1 MSNIGRR
8 LDHYLAREIEEFYP
22 LILSNH
28 TPSMLL
34 DLPAHLRILSLK
46 NQNQLDSQTIPIELN
61 TARHLLILIEK
72 IVSFLHLRKRQPQEK
87 YWIDKLYNY
96 LNLFE
101 TFLFHYQLQSLSA
114 RLVFKTLDAFKIL
127 SLEIQLSC
135 EHPILAK
142 IKKKEKRAPRS
153 GARRAR

>member
-1 MSNIGRR
+1 MPHIGRR
-8 LDHYLAREIEEFYP
+8 LDDYLAREIQEFYP

-46 NQNQLDSQTIPIELN
+46 NQNQFDSQNTPIELN

-72 IVSFLHLRKRQPQEK
+72 IVSFLHLRKRQSQEK

-101 TFLFHYQLQSLSA
+101 TFLFHYQQQSLSDP
-114 RLVFKTLDAFKIL
+114 LVFKTLDAFKIL
-127 SLEIQLSC
+127 SLEIQLS
-135 EHPILAK
+135 
-142 IKKKEKRAPRS
+142 
-153 GARRAR
+153 